1 MKHIRKMSVG
11 ANYKDAMHYMI
22 DQQVMGGD
30 WTIHALTID
39 ESGCSVWIQKSD
51 EIKKWKQFN
60 LNMPITIEYNVNF

>member
-1 MKHIRKMSVG
+1 MSVG